1 MVNNFLEK
9 TEQIMIM
16 TINPG
21 WGGQTMMFEQLNKV
35 KELRKT
41 IDVHKYKTQIE
52 IDGGVKIE
60 NIGLCAE
67 AGADTLVCGS
77 SVYNSEDKPE
87 NNLTRLRS
95 AIPE

>member
-1 MVNNFLEK
+1 
-9 TEQIMIM
+9 MIM

-41 IDVHKYKTQIE
+41 IDIHKYKTQIE

-67 AGADTLVCGS
+67 AGADALVCGS

-87 NNLTRLRS
+87 SNLAKLRS
-95 AIPE
+95 AIPD